1 MRVLLLLIVAV
12 AGATGISIPPPT
24 ATARMAPSTS
34 RRLLAARAAHNLGL
48 RGGQG
53 EAEWFG
59 GVRSLTAYML
69 IMFNFIRAFEHV
81 ARGISLVQ
89 LLFNPSDPGWR
100 YMLAANTPHHG
111 SRYLRGAVS
120 RWRLP
125 GADLPAASV
134 WRGL

>member
-34 RRLLAARAAHNLGL
+34 CRLLAARAAHNLGL
-48 RGGQG
+48 RGGHS
-53 EAEWFG
+53 
-59 GVRSLTAYML
+59 GVSPLTAYML